1 MKVFIN
7 NIDENWIVDRLRK
20 EFYEDN
26 QDILTNNIKDADILW
41 IIAPWTWKKIPK
53 RFLKQKTV
61 LCTIHHIDE
70 KKFIGDE
77 GKDFY
82 KLDKFVDYYH
92 TISKKSFDQLSKF
105 TSKRIY
111 VSPFWINNKIWF
123 PISEN
128 KDLKSKFFI
137 PSDAYI
143 VGSFQRDT
151 EGKDGIS
158 PKLSKGPDQLFEIIK
173 AISEQKNLFVILAG
187 HRRTYL
193 INLLEENNVPYK
205 YYERVDQASLNEL
218 YNCLDLYIVSSRV
231 EGGPQAIFEC
241 ALSKTPIISTDVGV
255 ASEILSKNSIFD
267 MNNFAMAK
275 PDIEVAYANSQQYL
289 IPKGYESFINLF
301 EEIL

>member
-7 NIDENWIVDRLRK
+7 DIDENWIVDRLRK

-77 GKDFY
+77 GKDFF
-82 KLDKFVDYYH
+82 KLDQFVDYYH

-158 PKLSKGPDQLFEIIK
+158 PKLSKGPDQLFQIIK
-173 AISEQKNLFVILAG
+173 AISEQKNIFVILAG

-205 YYERVDQASLNEL
+205 YYERVDQVSLNEL

-241 ALSKTPIISTDVGV
+241 ALSKTPIISTDVGI
-255 ASEILSKNSIFD
+255 ASEILSKTSIFD
-267 MNNFAMAK
+267 MNNFSMAK

>member
-1 MKVFIN
+1 MKIFIN
-7 NIDENWIVDRLRK
+7 NIDENWIVDRLRN

-26 QDILTNNIKDADILW
+26 QDILTNNIKNADILW

-128 KDLKSKFFI
+128 KDLKSKFSI
-137 PSDAYI
+137 PGDAYI

-205 YYERVDQASLNEL
+205 YYERVDQATLNEL

-255 ASEILSKNSIFD
+255 ASEILSKTSIFD

>member
-1 MKVFIN
+1 MKIFIN
-7 NIDENWIVDRLRK
+7 NIDENWIVDRLRN

-26 QDILTNNIKDADILW
+26 QDILTNNIKNADILW

-123 PISEN
+123 PISKN
-128 KDLKSKFFI
+128 KDLKSKFSI
-137 PSDAYI
+137 PGDAYI

-255 ASEILSKNSIFD
+255 ASEILSKTSIFD

>member
-1 MKVFIN
+1 
-7 NIDENWIVDRLRK
+7 
-20 EFYEDN
+20 
-26 QDILTNNIKDADILW
+26 LW

-128 KDLKSKFFI
+128 KDLKSKFSI
-137 PSDAYI
+137 PGDAYI

>member
-26 QDILTNNIKDADILW
+26 QEILTNNIKDADILW

-53 RFLKQKTV
+53 KFLKQKTV

-70 KKFIGDE
+70 EKFIGDE

-82 KLDKFVDYYH
+82 KLDKYVDYYH

-105 TSKRIY
+105 TSKKIFK
-111 VSPFWINNKIWF
+111 SPFWVNNKIWF

-128 KDLKSKFFI
+128 KDLKSKFYI

-143 VGSFQRDT
+143 IGSFQRDT

-173 AISEQKNLFVILAG
+173 SISEQKNIFVILAG

-205 YYERVDQASLNEL
+205 YFERVDLASLNEL

-241 ALSKTPIISTDVGV
+241 ALSRTPIISTDVGV
-255 ASEILSKNSIFD
+255 ASEILSETSIFN
-267 MNNFAMAK
+267 MSNFTMAK
-275 PDIEVAYANSQQYL
+275 PDIEVAYRNSIEYL
-289 IPKGYESFINLF
+289 IPKGYKYFIKLF

>member
-1 MKVFIN
+1 MKIFIN
-7 NIDENWIVDRLRK
+7 NIDENWIVDRLRN

-26 QDILTNNIKDADILW
+26 QDILTNNIKNADILW

-128 KDLKSKFFI
+128 KDLKSKFSI
-137 PSDAYI
+137 PGDAYI

>member
-7 NIDENWIVDRLRK
+7 NIDENWTVDRLRK

-128 KDLKSKFFI
+128 KDLKSKFSI
-137 PSDAYI
+137 PGDAYI

>member
-1 MKVFIN
+1 MLLPLPFSPVIM
-7 NIDENWIVDRLRK
+7 VC
-20 EFYEDN
+20 
-26 QDILTNNIKDADILW
+26 
-41 IIAPWTWKKIPK
+41 AP
-53 RFLKQKTV
+53 F
-61 LCTIHHIDE
+61 
-70 KKFIGDE
+70 
-77 GKDFY
+77 
-82 KLDKFVDYYH
+82 
-92 TISKKSFDQLSKF
+92 SNSKF

-128 KDLKSKFFI
+128 KDLKSKFSI
-137 PSDAYI
+137 PGDAYI

-241 ALSKTPIISTDVGV
+241 ALSKTPIISTDVGI
-255 ASEILSKNSIFD
+255 ASEILSKTSIFD
-267 MNNFAMAK
+267 MNNFSMAK
-275 PDIEVAYANSQQYL
+275 PDIEAAYANSQQYL

>member
-1 MKVFIN
+1 MKIFIN

-105 TSKRIY
+105 TSKKIY

-158 PKLSKGPDQLFEIIK
+158 PKLSKGPDQLFQIIK

-205 YYERVDQASLNEL
+205 YYERVDQATLNEL

-241 ALSKTPIISTDVGV
+241 ALSKTPIISTDVGI
-255 ASEILSKNSIFD
+255 ASEILSKTSIFD

>member
-92 TISKKSFDQLSKF
+92 TISKKSFDQLSKI

-128 KDLKSKFFI
+128 KDLKSKFSI
-137 PSDAYI
+137 PGDAYI

-173 AISEQKNLFVILAG
+173 AISEKKNLFVILAG

>member
-128 KDLKSKFFI
+128 KDLKSKFSI

-158 PKLSKGPDQLFEIIK
+158 PKLSKGPDQLFEVIK

-267 MNNFAMAK
+267 MNNFARAK

>member
-128 KDLKSKFFI
+128 KDLKSKFSI
-137 PSDAYI
+137 PGDAYI

-255 ASEILSKNSIFD
+255 ASEILSKTSIFD

>member
-128 KDLKSKFFI
+128 KDLKSKFSI
-137 PSDAYI
+137 PGDAYI

-158 PKLSKGPDQLFEIIK
+158 PKLSKGPDQLFEVIK

>member
-128 KDLKSKFFI
+128 KDLKSKFSI
-137 PSDAYI
+137 PGDAYI

-267 MNNFAMAK
+267 MNNFSMAK

>member
-1 MKVFIN
+1 MKIFIN
-7 NIDENWIVDRLRK
+7 NIDENWIVDRLRN

-26 QDILTNNIKDADILW
+26 QDILTNNIKNADILW

-105 TSKRIY
+105 TSKKIY

-158 PKLSKGPDQLFEIIK
+158 PKLSKGPDQLFQIIK
-173 AISEQKNLFVILAG
+173 AISEQKNIFVILAG

-205 YYERVDQASLNEL
+205 YYERVDQVSLNEL

-241 ALSKTPIISTDVGV
+241 ALSKTPIISTDVGI
-255 ASEILSKNSIFD
+255 ASEILSKTSIFD

>member
-26 QDILTNNIKDADILW
+26 QEILTNNIKDADILW

-53 RFLKQKTV
+53 KFLKQKTV

-70 KKFIGDE
+70 EKFIGDE

-82 KLDKFVDYYH
+82 KLDKYVDYYH

-105 TSKRIY
+105 TSKKIFI
-111 VSPFWINNKIWF
+111 SPFWVNNKIWF

-128 KDLKSKFFI
+128 KDLKSKFYI
-137 PSDAYI
+137 PSDAFI
-143 VGSFQRDT
+143 IGSFQRDT

-173 AISEQKNLFVILAG
+173 AISEQKNIFVILAG

-205 YYERVDQASLNEL
+205 YFERVDQTSLNEL

-255 ASEILSKNSIFD
+255 ASEILSENSIFN
-267 MNNFAMAK
+267 MTNFAMAK
-275 PDIEVAYANSQQYL
+275 PDIEVAYTNSIQYL
-289 IPKGYESFINLF
+289 IPKGYKYFINLF
-301 EEIL
+301 EEII

>member
-7 NIDENWIVDRLRK
+7 DIDENWIVDRLRK

-111 VSPFWINNKIWF
+111 ISPFWINNKIWF

-158 PKLSKGPDQLFEIIK
+158 PKLSKGPDQLFQIIK
-173 AISEQKNLFVILAG
+173 AISEQKNIFVILAG

-205 YYERVDQASLNEL
+205 YYERVDQVSLNEL

-241 ALSKTPIISTDVGV
+241 ALSKTPIISTDVGI
-255 ASEILSKNSIFD
+255 ASEILSKTSIFD

>member
-26 QDILTNNIKDADILW
+26 KEILTNNIKDADILW

-53 RFLKQKTV
+53 KFLKQKTV

-70 KKFIGDE
+70 EKFIGDE

-82 KLDKFVDYYH
+82 KLDKYVDYYH

-105 TSKRIY
+105 TSKKIFI
-111 VSPFWINNKIWF
+111 SPFWVNNKIWF

-128 KDLKSKFFI
+128 KDLKSKFYI
-137 PSDAYI
+137 PSDAFI
-143 VGSFQRDT
+143 IGSFQRDT

-173 AISEQKNLFVILAG
+173 AISEQKNIFVILAG

-205 YYERVDQASLNEL
+205 YFERVDQTSLNEL

-255 ASEILSKNSIFD
+255 ASEILSENSIFN
-267 MNNFAMAK
+267 MTNFAMAK
-275 PDIEVAYANSQQYL
+275 PDIEVAYTNSIQYL
-289 IPKGYESFINLF
+289 IPKGYKYFINLF
-301 EEIL
+301 EEII

>member
-1 MKVFIN
+1 MKIFIN

-105 TSKRIY
+105 TSKNICK
-111 VSPFWINNKIWF
+111 SFWINNKIWF

-128 KDLKSKFFI
+128 KDLKSKFSI
-137 PSDAYI
+137 PGDAYI

-173 AISEQKNLFVILAG
+173 AISEQEEYFCNSSG

-205 YYERVDQASLNEL
+205 YYERVDQVSLNEL

>member
-128 KDLKSKFFI
+128 KDLKSKFSI
-137 PSDAYI
+137 PGDAFI

>member
-128 KDLKSKFFI
+128 KDLKSKFSI

-158 PKLSKGPDQLFEIIK
+158 PKLSKGPDQLFEVIK

>member
-7 NIDENWIVDRLRK
+7 DIDENWIVDRLRK

-128 KDLKSKFFI
+128 KDLKSKFSI
-137 PSDAYI
+137 PGDAYI

>member
-1 MKVFIN
+1 M
-7 NIDENWIVDRLRK
+7 
-20 EFYEDN
+20 
-26 QDILTNNIKDADILW
+26 
-41 IIAPWTWKKIPK
+41 
-53 RFLKQKTV
+53 
-61 LCTIHHIDE
+61 
-70 KKFIGDE
+70 
-77 GKDFY
+77 
-82 KLDKFVDYYH
+82 
-92 TISKKSFDQLSKF
+92 
-105 TSKRIY
+105 
-111 VSPFWINNKIWF
+111 
-123 PISEN
+123 
-128 KDLKSKFFI
+128 
-137 PSDAYI
+137 
-143 VGSFQRDT
+143 
-151 EGKDGIS
+151 
-158 PKLSKGPDQLFEIIK
+158 SKGPDQLFEIIK

>member
-1 MKVFIN
+1 MKIFIN
-7 NIDENWIVDRLRK
+7 NIDENWIVDRLRN

-26 QDILTNNIKDADILW
+26 QDILTNNIKNADILW

-128 KDLKSKFFI
+128 KDLKSKFSI
-137 PSDAYI
+137 PGDAYI

-255 ASEILSKNSIFD
+255 ASEILSKTSIFD

>member
-128 KDLKSKFFI
+128 KDLKSKFSI
-137 PSDAYI
+137 PGDAYI